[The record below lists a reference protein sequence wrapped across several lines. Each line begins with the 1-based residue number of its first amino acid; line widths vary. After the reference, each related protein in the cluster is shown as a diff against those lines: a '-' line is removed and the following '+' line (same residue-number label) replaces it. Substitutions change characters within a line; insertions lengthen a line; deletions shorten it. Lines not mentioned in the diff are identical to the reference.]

1 MKGIGYIYHQN
12 GVGGRSAPC
21 AGGAAALGPVMVV
34 ESGVDGLGRDV
45 DLIEGLDLF
54 EVVAACVAEG
64 LLYYVV
70 GDVPEEVTFNVCFV
84 EDAPSVLDYQR
95 RAD

>member
-34 ESGVDGLGRDV
+34 ESRVDGLGHDV
-45 DLIEGLDLF
+45 DLIEGLLD
-54 EVVAACVAEG
+54 
-64 LLYYVV
+64 YVV
-70 GDVPEEVTFNVCFV
+70 GEVPEEVAFNVCFV